1 MDVKKTF
8 RCLQTRRF
16 TGRRGL
22 TPMKTKQRRVIPK
35 TRGHRVEKKPYVPI
49 RKYAGSHNNE
59 GRKETDTKESC
70 ENSQWEGNQGS
81 HNLGGQENKEEC
93 KETQSIRNTE
103 NSEEPVHP
111 GPVQALSEMHPQ
123 SADDTTSEKGG
134 IESEE
139 LPPWQ

>member
-1 MDVKKTF
+1 
-8 RCLQTRRF
+8 
-16 TGRRGL
+16 
-22 TPMKTKQRRVIPK
+22 MKTKQRRIIPK
-35 TRGHRVEKKPYVPI
+35 TRSHRVEKKPYVPI

-59 GRKETDTKESC
+59 GRKETDAKESG
-70 ENSQWEGNQGS
+70 ENKEREGNQAG
-81 HNLGGQENKEEC
+81 NDTGRKKDQEKCAQVEP
-93 KETQSIRNTE
+93 IRNTE